1 MTQTGFNRDE
11 ALLGALAIAAMCGL
25 LGVQGSAN
33 AEESDLEEI
42 LVTASRQETPALR
55 TPFSIGK
62 LDADMLALIGSTHH
76 SESFNR
82 LPATLIQRGSGQES
96 LTAVRSPVFT
106 GAGSCGEFLYLEN
119 GIPIRPV
126 GFCNV
131 NEMFEINTEQAR
143 AIEVLR
149 GPGSAL
155 YGSNAVHGTINVLQP
170 APGQLPAFGIGL
182 EAGPDDYYRLKG
194 SGRLQDSA
202 RTAGWSA
209 HYTHDGGWRD
219 DSGFDEAKINA
230 ALAGT
235 FGDTPGRMDL
245 AATWLDQDTAG
256 FILGKDAYQDDT
268 LRRQNLNPEAY
279 REAYAVRLTGLFEP
293 DLLES
298 ARLEFRPYV
307 RSSQMEFLQHFLL
320 GKPLERNGQQ
330 SLGLMSTLRSETGSG
345 WRVTTGLDLEYAD
358 TFLYQAQD
366 ATTTGGSEI
375 ANAIRPAGRHY
386 DYDVRSSVAA
396 LYGQLE
402 RQLGERWS
410 VAAGLRAEYVGYDYD
425 NRMLAG
431 NTDEDGVP
439 CPYGGCLYSRPAD
452 REDSFFDVAPKLS
465 VGLDL
470 REGLFAYMTAVSG
483 FRPPEATELYRLQR
497 QQARANLDSEQI
509 DSLELGL
516 KGAWPRLDFALAA
529 YTMRKKNV
537 VLRESNGFYVGDGRT
552 SHRGFEYQ
560 LGWQLLSSLEFR
572 AAGSFARHRYEF
584 SRAVEAGEQITKGND
599 IDTAPRQMHN
609 FRLEWSPTAAL
620 RAEAEWQVLGEYWL
634 DASNQHRYPG
644 HELLNLRLGWQLPGG
659 WMAFLRLMNA
669 LDREY
674 ADRADFA
681 FGNYR
686 YFPGRGRSLFA
697 EIQWQSR

>member
-1 MTQTGFNRDE
+1 MRMALVTAALCCLPGTQRD
-11 ALLGALAIAAMCGL
+11 AKAA
-25 LGVQGSAN
+25 
-33 AEESDLEEI
+33 ESDLEEV
-42 LVTASRQETPALR
+42 LVTASRQEVPALS
-55 TPFSIGK
+55 TPFSVGK
-62 LDADMLALIGSTHH
+62 LDADTLALIGSTHH

-131 NEMFEINTEQAR
+131 NELFEINTEQAR

-170 APGQLPAFGIGL
+170 APGQLPGFGVGV

-194 SGRLQDSA
+194 SGRLQDSD

-230 ALAGT
+230 TLAGS
-235 FGDTPGRMDL
+235 FGDTPGRVDL

-256 FILGKDAYQDDT
+256 FILGKDAYRDET
-268 LRRQNLNPEAY
+268 LRRRNLNPEAY

-298 ARLEFRPYV
+298 AQLEFRPYL
-307 RSSQMEFLQHFLL
+307 RSSRMEFLQHFLL

-330 SLGLMSTLRSETGSG
+330 SLGLMSTLHSETRSG
-345 WRVTTGLDLEYAD
+345 WRVTTGLDLEFAD
-358 TFLYQAQD
+358 SFLYQAQD
-366 ATTTGGSEI
+366 SPTTGGSEV

-402 RQLGERWS
+402 RQFGERWHIT
-410 VAAGLRAEYVGYDYD
+410 AGLRAEYVGYDYD

-470 REGLFAYMTAVSG
+470 REGLFAYATAVSG

-497 QQARANLDSEQI
+497 QQARADLDSEQI

-516 KGAWPRLDFALAA
+516 KGAWPRLDFAVAV
-529 YTMRKKNV
+529 YTMRKDDV

-584 SRAVEAGEQITKGND
+584 SRAVEAGEQITRGDD

-609 FRLEWSPTAAL
+609 FRLEWTPTAAL

-659 WMAFLRLMNA
+659 WTAFLRLMNA
-669 LDREY
+669 LDRDY

-697 EIQWQSR
+697 EVQWQSR